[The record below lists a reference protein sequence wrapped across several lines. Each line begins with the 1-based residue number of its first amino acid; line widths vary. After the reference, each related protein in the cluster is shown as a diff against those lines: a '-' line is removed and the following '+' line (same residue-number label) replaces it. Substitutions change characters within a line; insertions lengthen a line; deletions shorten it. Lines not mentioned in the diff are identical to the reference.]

1 MLCRELSGIAVVGG
15 IGIAILP
22 TFSAPAQTVCVT
34 RNVNAFEVP
43 LMLNGAVNVRGTLD
57 SGATDLVLIC
67 DSVARALQLNFGV
80 STDVQTPGGV
90 RRAHTAIMNSVPIGD
105 IALENVET
113 LVLEQ
118 KGPCRAL
125 VGLSVFNKLRS
136 VTFSRNRAILVGAKG
151 PSRRN
156 KNC

>member
-1 MLCRELSGIAVVGG
+1 M
-15 IGIAILP
+15 
-22 TFSAPAQTVCVT
+22 
-34 RNVNAFEVP
+34 
-43 LMLNGAVNVRGTLD
+43 
-57 SGATDLVLIC
+57 
-67 DSVARALQLNFGV
+67 
-80 STDVQTPGGV
+80 
-90 RRAHTAIMNSVPIGD
+90 MNSVRIGD

-118 KGPCRAL
+118 NGPCRAL
-125 VGLSVFNKLRS
+125 VGLAVFNKLRS